1 MTNINTFQGNVGIGT
16 NNPNQK
22 THIHEA
28 SGGQVVL
35 AITNTDTGSTNDS
48 GLHIGLD
55 SSENGFIWH
64 KPNTALQFAT
74 NNTERMS
81 IAADGNVDITGY
93 IRHIGDENN
102 LFGFSGTDT
111 FKIATAGTDRLTVS
125 AAGSVLITSDLYVS
139 EYIRHHGDTDT
150 NIRFT
155 TDAIVFSAAGVAAL
169 NIVASGDI
177 SFGGGLYIHDY
188 IYHRDDTNS
197 YFGWQANDTF
207 VLRTNGSEALSVG
220 SDLRMTCRGLIDIP
234 SYIRHIG
241 DTNTYFGFDSNDNID
256 FQTSGARVGRMNS
269 SRNFSLRHANTGGEQ
284 FAINANYNNANNPRT
299 MNASPTMTCTHPSG
313 GDGHP
318 IAQFKTPSAQTS
330 IWVDGI
336 YHKRGNGDTMSFYTS
351 SGHVRFA
358 NATRGIIL
366 QLQTNGSSTFN
377 APLQADGYNNNSD
390 DRIKDN
396 ETEIVGA
403 LKSLFKLKPQ
413 TYDKNTWENDVLEP
427 DRYANAANTEGYE
440 WNDFEDGW
448 IKRKEPKL
456 ISNQRESGLIAQ
468 DIWYDAPELR
478 HIVTLPIDANPD
490 VTKPPEPVPGDIRQD
505 PDYDSAGWGQVGPA
519 TVSYLNLIPYT
530 IKALKELYTD
540 LPRHKV
546 PVSVELYS
554 NINEYHNLVVS
565 RTGETIQLSDTI
577 NDKTVHGVISDIK
590 TDTDNYEIL
599 VEHSGLGN
607 TWVINT
613 GSNIEAGDYITTSN
627 VVGYAIKQGDDVH
640 TNYTLGKSMIDCDF
654 TLQQIPVKQ
663 KVRQLQDKPY
673 WTKVVDTIAC
683 SYMAYS
689 NLVPGDRTTLVETYY
704 KIPKLNI
711 YAATTNSETNVITF
725 KDFDTS
731 TLDSGVITVYS
742 NTMERSEFTISEI
755 IDTHS
760 IRVVG
765 DISNL
770 INESDEIHELNIEE
784 WEEIP
789 KPDMNFELH
798 PVYRTHTRTVY
809 YRNNIRKIEF
819 ERAGY
824 DRIVQQE
831 MLDVLDENGFI
842 QWEDSGEM
850 KPLYE
855 IRYLSNDGSLTDQS
869 NAQYTS
875 ALIPTSFCI

>member
-1 MTNINTFQGNVGIGT
+1 MTNINTFQGDVF
-16 NNPNQK
+16 
-22 THIHEA
+22 IHEY
-28 SGGQVVL
+28 
-35 AITNTDTGSTNDS
+35 IKHTGD
-48 GLHIGLD
+48 D
-55 SSENGFIWH
+55 
-64 KPNTALQFAT
+64 
-74 NNTERMS
+74 
-81 IAADGNVDITGY
+81 
-93 IRHIGDENN
+93 NN

-111 FKIATAGTDRLTVS
+111 FKIATGGTDRLVVGSDGNVTITNAIIIPDYIYHTGDLNNLFGFSGTDTFKIATGGTDRLTV
-125 AAGSVLITSDLYVS
+125 GSDGAVTVANDLFVS
-139 EYIRHHGDTDT
+139 EYIRHSGDTDT
-150 NIRFT
+150 YIRFT
-155 TDAIVFSAAGVAAL
+155 TNNIGLYAGGVHAVD
-169 NIVASGDI
+169 VASNGTVRFYQDLFI
-177 SFGGGLYIHDY
+177 AQF
-188 IYHRDDTNS
+188 IYHYSDNNS
-197 YFGWQANDTF
+197 YFGWSGNDTW
-207 VLRTNGSEALSVG
+207 VLNTNGTEAISVG
-220 SDLRMTCRGLIDIP
+220 SGQQLTCRGFVDIS

-241 DTNTYFGFDSNDNID
+241 DTDSLFGFDSNDNID
-256 FQTSGARVGRMNS
+256 FQTGGGRVARMNS
-269 SRNFSLRHANTGGEQ
+269 SRNFSIRHANTGGEQ
-284 FAINANYNNANNPRT
+284 FAINANYNNASNPRT
-299 MNASPTMTCTHPSG
+299 HNAAPIMTVTNPAG
-313 GDGHP
+313 ADGTP
-318 IAQFKTPSAQTS
+318 IAQFKTPASQTS
-330 IWVDGI
+330 LWEDGI
-336 YHKRGNGDTMSFYTS
+336 YHRRGNGDTLQIYTS
-351 SGHVRFA
+351 SGHVRFR
-358 NATRGIIL
+358 NLTRDSVL
-366 QLQTNGSSTFN
+366 QLQTNGVASFN
-377 APLQADGYNNNSD
+377 CPLLANGYQNNSD
-390 DRIKDN
+390 DRVKDN

-413 TYDKNTWENDVLEP
+413 TYDKNTWENDVIEP
-427 DRYANAANTEGYE
+427 DQYANAANTEGYE

-456 ISNQRESGLIAQ
+456 INNHRESGLIAQ

-490 VTKPPEPVPGDIRQD
+490 VTKPSEPVPGDIRQD
-505 PDYDSAGWGQVGPA
+505 PDYDSAGWGQMGPA
-519 TVSYLNLIPYT
+519 RVAYLSLIPYT

-554 NINEYHNLVVS
+554 NLNEYHNLVVS

-673 WTKVVDTIAC
+673 WTKVVDTLRC

-689 NLVPGDRTTLVETYY
+689 NLVPDHRTSLVETYY

-725 KDFDTS
+725 KDIDTS
-731 TLDSGVITVYS
+731 TLDSGVIAVYS
-742 NTMERSEFTISEI
+742 KTMERSEFTISEI

-765 DISNL
+765 DISDL

-789 KPDMNFELH
+789 KPDMDFEVH
-798 PVYRTHTRTVY
+798 PVYTTHTRTVY
-809 YRNNIRKIEF
+809 YRNNVTKIDF
-819 ERAGY
+819 ERDGY